1 MKIEINLTNVENVPD
16 LEKDIK
22 RYEEII
28 CALIVSGGLSGVKGG
43 QTIIHFDANAEFMGV
58 QLNYWPWKRRKVD
71 KV

>member
-1 MKIEINLTNVENVPD
+1 MKIEINITNVENVPD

-22 RYEEII
+22 RYEEIVS
-28 CALIVSGGLSGVKGG
+28 ALIVSGGLSGVKGG
-43 QTIIHFDANAEFMGV
+43 QTIIHFDSNAEFMGV